1 MTGTTESPHRNQ
13 VYLIDLQAQAGETMG
28 GNHVS
33 LRVSNDSGRPRIEDI
48 NLRIEKLGRFSRF
61 SRAGLGVI
69 VLAFLIAV
77 IGRLPQNLESVDS
90 AINAILLPLIFVG
103 MGLLLY
109 AIGMHLHLMHLNLVK
124 QIRKSEVGEGDTPN
138 E

>member
-1 MTGTTESPHRNQ
+1 M
-13 VYLIDLQAQAGETMG
+13 
-28 GNHVS
+28 
-33 LRVSNDSGRPRIEDI
+33 
-48 NLRIEKLGRFSRF
+48 
-61 SRAGLGVI
+61 I

-77 IGRLPQNLESVDS
+77 LGRLPQNLESVDS

-109 AIGMHLHLMHLNLVK
+109 AIGMHIHLMHLNLVK
-124 QIRKSEVGEGDTPN
+124 QIRKSEVEEVDIPN

>member
-1 MTGTTESPHRNQ
+1 M
-13 VYLIDLQAQAGETMG
+13 
-28 GNHVS
+28 
-33 LRVSNDSGRPRIEDI
+33 SNDSELPQIEDI
-48 NLRIEKLGRFSRF
+48 NLRLQKLGQFSRF
-61 SRAGLGVI
+61 SRTGLGVI

-77 IGRLPQNLESVDS
+77 IGRLPQNLESVGS

-124 QIRKSEVGEGDTPN
+124 QIRKSEVDEADIPN